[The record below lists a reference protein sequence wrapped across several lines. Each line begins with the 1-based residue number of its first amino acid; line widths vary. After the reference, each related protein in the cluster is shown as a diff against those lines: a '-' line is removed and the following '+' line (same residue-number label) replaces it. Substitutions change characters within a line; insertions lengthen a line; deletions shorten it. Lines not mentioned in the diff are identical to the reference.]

1 MAVTLADVTEKLSSQ
16 NDILVNVNENMS
28 DVSTNLSVFIESLK
42 ADRGDDL
49 ERDIEAREKDQA
61 RDKASRVQVKQ
72 GGLLG
77 GLGLGEGLSIG
88 AGIGLLGLLGKALIS
103 RGIPFL
109 LVNAFANEIAD
120 WMEEQTD
127 SKEFGDAIFRG
138 LKLGSLGML
147 INKRLA
153 LLGFV
158 GGAALTPEVEMA
170 LEDLEVNFAHFFE
183 RMQNLFGVVLPD
195 VSNII
200 GYMGDVPLKSIEF
213 LSSTL
218 AGDFDSDEFKN
229 NWDEFAAAIGILA
242 LIIAPRGTLMLAI
255 AGVTA
260 AIKTADKAIKGL
272 VFGGAAAASAS
283 VISQIRKANVSQIKD
298 LSEAQLKQLSK
309 QGIVRNL
316 QNQLFD
322 TKTGSVLDPEQARS
336 KLGSVGVKNPI
347 NVRLAQKS
355 PTFQKLLTA
364 GRRVPYLGAAITAGS
379 LAATLMGNGNSE
391 EKVTDFGRFFGG
403 TAGAVAL
410 GSLGTLVGGPLAGIP
425 AGLLGFG
432 FGEAAG
438 EWLAQ
443 KILTE
448 AGMMS
453 KSSGPSVDPGDIPVS
468 AGITGGRDMSLALSQ
483 SDTTL
488 PRMTTSSP
496 RSGGVENYEFSD
508 LVSAFSANGAQ
519 PVIVMDNSDRSVKSS
534 GVTTQAM
541 ITPPT
546 SVYDKYDFMNA
557 SRIG

>member
-28 DVSTNLSVFIESLK
+28 NVSTNLSVFIESLK

-103 RGIPFL
+103 KGIPFL

-170 LEDLEVNFAHFFE
+170 FEDLEVNFAHFFE

-218 AGDFDSDEFKN
+218 AGDFDSEEFKN

-316 QNQLFD
+316 QNQLLD
-322 TKTGSVLDPEQARS
+322 TKTGGVLDPEQARS
-336 KLGSVGVKNPI
+336 KLGEIGLKNPI
-347 NVRLAQKS
+347 NSRLAQRS

-364 GRRVPYLGAAITAGS
+364 GRRVPYLGAAISAGS
-379 LAATLMGNGNSE
+379 LAATLMGSGNTE

-410 GSLGTLVGGPLAGIP
+410 GSLGGLAGGPLVGIP

-432 FGEAAG
+432 LGEAAG

>member
-28 DVSTNLSVFIESLK
+28 NVSTNLSVFIESLK

-103 RGIPFL
+103 KGIPFL
-109 LVNAFANEIAD
+109 LVNTFANEIAD

-170 LEDLEVNFAHFFE
+170 FEDLEVNFAHFFE

-218 AGDFDSDEFKN
+218 AGDFDSEEFKN

-316 QNQLFD
+316 QNQLLD
-322 TKTGSVLDPEQARS
+322 TKTGGVLDPEQARS
-336 KLGSVGVKNPI
+336 KLGEIGLKNPI
-347 NVRLAQKS
+347 NSRLAQRS

-364 GRRVPYLGAAITAGS
+364 GRRVPYLGAAISAGS
-379 LAATLMGNGNSE
+379 LAATLMGSGNTE

-410 GSLGTLVGGPLAGIP
+410 GSLGGLAGGPLVGIP

-432 FGEAAG
+432 LGEAAG

-508 LVSAFSANGAQ
+508 LVSAFSANGTQ

>member
-195 VSNII
+195 VSNVI